1 MGYEINSTW
10 TRMHKT
16 DIEELNDII
25 DDKYCRE
32 MEIARKLNLMK
43 KFKEAFD
50 KEINSLENEVRR
62 VISMKNKLLE
72 EIEALDPEDKHF
84 GRMKSDLSDRIYA
97 LYDKID
103 EAEDSLMIARKKKI
117 AVNTSKLEADNIYKT
132 LMYFDTLYYKM
143 DDNEKHD
150 LLSIL
155 IKEINIYEDKQPN
168 GQWLKQIVFALPII
182 GNEDLY
188 VGLDNGNPVET
199 VVLMSKA

>member
-1 MGYEINSTW
+1 
-10 TRMHKT
+10 
-16 DIEELNDII
+16 
-25 DDKYCRE
+25 
-32 MEIARKLNLMK
+32 
-43 KFKEAFD
+43 
-50 KEINSLENEVRR
+50 
-62 VISMKNKLLE
+62 
-72 EIEALDPEDKHF
+72 
-84 GRMKSDLSDRIYA
+84 
-97 LYDKID
+97 
-103 EAEDSLMIARKKKI
+103 MIARKKKI

-199 VVLMSKA
+199 VVLMDKLLPG